1 MDTGLDNNDLRIS
14 HFSLQLHFK
23 WTWNVVE
30 KSDNL
35 SVNFAPAAAKLII
48 VDSLYRSWIGYCKTL
63 IVLNLEQYNSL
74 L

>member
-1 MDTGLDNNDLRIS
+1 MIYVFHT
-14 HFSLQLHFK
+14 FLQLIFK

-48 VDSLYRSWIGYCKTL
+48 VDSHFTDLGPSFGY
-63 IVLNLEQYNSL
+63 
-74 L
+74 

>member
-1 MDTGLDNNDLRIS
+1 MDTGLDNNIYVFHTFLS
-14 HFSLQLHFK
+14 SLHFK

-48 VDSLYRSWIGYCKTL
+48 VDSTL
-63 IVLNLEQYNSL
+63 PILDWVL
-74 L
+74 